1 MATTRVRP
9 GRTTAPRPGPVVRA
23 WRLLWQVAAGVVI
36 AVGGWLELRNA
47 DVLLTLMAIGMLWA
61 LAFTIAWLLR
71 PEFDTAAVWVERFAP
86 LVAITSLVLPGL
98 LRLGLGVTVGIVVM
112 LALTSPY
119 LWRPALRRKP
129 SKRVPRASS
138 APAPTSLTPL
148 PAEDLDVPDV
158 LGPKDL
164 AQAWQS
170 SFVALQRTTSP
181 TSRARIA
188 DVRAACLDALE
199 RCDHQAF
206 TAWLDQG
213 PRPGSDPSPWFV
225 PRDPDTS
232 DS

>member
-1 MATTRVRP
+1 MVRV
-9 GRTTAPRPGPVVRA
+9 
-23 WRLLWQVAAGVVI
+23 WRFVWQVAAGSVI
-36 AVGGWLELRNA
+36 AVGGWLELRQV
-47 DVLLTLMAIGMLWA
+47 DVWLTLMAIGMLWA
-61 LAFTIAWLLR
+61 LAATMAWLLR
-71 PEFDTAAVWVERFAP
+71 PEFEATAVWVERFAP
-86 LVAITSLVLPGL
+86 LVAIASLVLPGL
-98 LRLGLGVTVGIVVM
+98 LRLGPGLTIGIVVT
-112 LALTSPY
+112 LTLTSPY
-119 LWRPALRRKP
+119 LWRPALRRKL
-129 SKRVPRASS
+129 SKRVPRTSC
-138 APAPTSLTPL
+138 APVLTALTPL

-199 RCDHQAF
+199 RCDQKAF

-225 PRDPDTS
+225 PREP
-232 DS
+232 

>member
-1 MATTRVRP
+1 MVRV
-9 GRTTAPRPGPVVRA
+9 
-23 WRLLWQVAAGVVI
+23 WRFLWQVAAGSVI
-36 AVGGWLELRNA
+36 AVGGWLELRQV
-47 DVLLTLMAIGMLWA
+47 DVWLTLLAIGMLWG
-61 LAFTIAWLLR
+61 LAATMAWLLR
-71 PEFDTAAVWVERFAP
+71 PDFEAAAVWVERFAP

-98 LRLGLGVTVGIVVM
+98 LRLGLGLTVGLVVT
-112 LALTSPY
+112 LTVTSPY
-119 LWRPALRRKP
+119 LWRPALRRKR
-129 SKRVPRASS
+129 SKRAPRTAS
-138 APAPTSLTPL
+138 APAPTALTPL

-188 DVRAACLDALE
+188 DVRAACLDGLE

-213 PRPGSDPSPWFV
+213 PRPGADPSPWFV
-225 PRDPDTS
+225 ARDS